1 MKRPPNR
8 PRRGSLQRPRWTFLP
23 QGRTGRVV
31 TPAKVPTNR
40 PPNRPSE
47 RPRRGSLQRPR
58 WTFLPQGR
66 TRRVSEGRTRRLPQG
81 RTRRVLALGTV
92 LCLLVAGLTV
102 AFWPKPDPVKVTAYF
117 PRTVGIYPGSD
128 VRVLGIPIGEVKSV
142 TPRGR
147 RVRVEME
154 YEADRKVPA
163 GAKAAIVNSSVVSD
177 RYVQMLPVY
186 RGGPAMKSGAVIPE
200 ERTAVPVELDRIF
213 DSLHTTSEALG
224 PRGANK
230 NGALSR
236 LIGVSADNLKGNG
249 RNLNQTIKD
258 VSQALT
264 TLSDGRKDMF
274 GTVKN
279 LQVFTAALA
288 ADDDS
293 VRSFNDSLATTAHQL
308 SGERKDLAEAFKNL
322 SFALKDVSGFVHGN
336 KKALT
341 RNVKGLSEVTR
352 VLVKQRAALEEL
364 MDVAPAGLGNLAH
377 AYNPASGTLD
387 TRNNADQPQDPA
399 GLMCSLLRTAGE
411 KSDCHDLEKLFGD
424 LPELPTANSL
434 TGAVPPASGV
444 ATTDKT
450 LGGILGAQA

>member
-1 MKRPPNR
+1 MQRPRWTFLPQGRTGRVPQGRTDRTDTPVRVPTNRPPNRPSSR

-23 QGRTGRVV
+23 QRRTGRL
-31 TPAKVPTNR
+31 
-40 PPNRPSE
+40 S
-47 RPRRGSLQRPR
+47 
-58 WTFLPQGR
+58 QGR
-66 TRRVSEGRTRRLPQG
+66 TRRLSQG
-81 RTRRVLALGTV
+81 RIRRVVALGTV

-142 TPRGR
+142 TPQGR

-154 YEADRKVPA
+154 YEAGRKVPA

-322 SFALKDVSGFVHGN
+322 SVALKDVSGFVHGN

-387 TRNNADQPQDPA
+387 TRNNAEQPQDPA
-399 GLMCSLLRTAGE
+399 GLMCALLRTAGE
-411 KSDCHDLEKLFGD
+411 KSDCHDLGKLFGG
-424 LPELPTANSL
+424 LPKLPTANSL
-434 TGAVPPASGV
+434 TGAVPSAPGV